1 VKPPPPAVVR
11 KGALVRV
18 AGGPGDRDVEA
29 FAFAFLDLR
38 FPDGHVER
46 WLGPGYSGTA
56 DATPGGMA
64 RLQAW
69 AAQAADEFAFDI
81 ACDVARSYA
90 DVRPRSVDDLP
101 CEEVVVEWNASLRV

>member
-1 VKPPPPAVVR
+1 
-11 KGALVRV
+11 
-18 AGGPGDRDVEA
+18 
-29 FAFAFLDLR
+29 
-38 FPDGHVER
+38 
-46 WLGPGYSGTA
+46 
-56 DATPGGMA
+56 MA